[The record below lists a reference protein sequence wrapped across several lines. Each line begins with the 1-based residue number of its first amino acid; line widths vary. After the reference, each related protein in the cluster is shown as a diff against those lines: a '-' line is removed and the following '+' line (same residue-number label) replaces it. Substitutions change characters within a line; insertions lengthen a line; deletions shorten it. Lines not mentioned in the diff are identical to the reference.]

1 VRDAFAY
8 HWRAILAVIG
18 IGTAGTAAGY
28 ISSQF
33 MSSFAVKSLG
43 MPLGRVSL
51 VISCASVLQVIL
63 IPCWG
68 WLSDRVGG
76 LIIIG
81 GAALAYTLLIY
92 PLFGMLIH
100 SPSVASLAAVV
111 GISAV
116 LVSASFGPLPAL
128 ISAFFP
134 IEIRTTAI
142 SIGYNFAAAI
152 FGGFAPFIGTWLVRA
167 TGNLIAP
174 TYYAIGCGIIS
185 TLAALIVALFMKRQA
200 SYVLSAG

>member
-1 VRDAFAY
+1 
-8 HWRAILAVIG
+8 VIG

-33 MSSFAVKSLG
+33 MNTFAVKSLG
-43 MPLGRVSL
+43 LPPGQVSL
-51 VISCASVLQVIL
+51 VIALASVLQVIL
-63 IPCWG
+63 IPFWG

-76 LIIIG
+76 LVIIG
-81 GAALAYTLLIY
+81 GAALAYALLVH
-92 PLFGMLIH
+92 PLFGLLIH
-100 SPSVASLAAVV
+100 APGPATLAVAV
-111 GISAV
+111 GVSAI

-152 FGGFAPFIGTWLVRA
+152 FGGFAPFISTWLVQR
-167 TGNLIAP
+167 TGSLIAP
-174 TYYAIGCGIIS
+174 TYYAIGCGLVS
-185 TLAALIVALFMKRQA
+185 ASAALVVALSMKSA
-200 SYVLSAG
+200 SAKKVISV